1 MLQNQ
6 YGRGWCS
13 LGKAARLPRLSRS
26 PRRQGQPRCS
36 ARGAMKEFFST
47 GSFQIEPPPA
57 LLTRSVGV
65 FGSRPAFPLGSKP
78 SLLFTFSPGVG
89 CPSFGG
95 QRTVCGL
102 SCEPECK
109 CRACAFSQA
118 SCTLS
123 AMQVEPATSPSVPES
138 SAELVR
144 FQANTASNPSFERTF
159 PGVPVH
165 AAQLKR

>member
-1 MLQNQ
+1 MLQNE
-6 YGRGWCS
+6 YGRGWRG
-13 LGKAARLPRLSRS
+13 LGIPARLPPLSRS
-26 PRRQGQPRCS
+26 PRHQGQPRRG
-36 ARGAMKEFFST
+36 ARGARKEFFSI
-47 GSFQIEPPPA
+47 GQFQIEPPTVLA
-57 LLTRSVGV
+57 TRSVSV
-65 FGSRPAFPLGSKP
+65 FGTSPAFPIGSKP
-78 SLLFTFSPGVG
+78 AWRLASRPGVG

-123 AMQVEPATSPSVPES
+123 AMQVEPATLRSVPES
-138 SAELVR
+138 SAEVVR

-159 PGVPVH
+159 PGVPVP